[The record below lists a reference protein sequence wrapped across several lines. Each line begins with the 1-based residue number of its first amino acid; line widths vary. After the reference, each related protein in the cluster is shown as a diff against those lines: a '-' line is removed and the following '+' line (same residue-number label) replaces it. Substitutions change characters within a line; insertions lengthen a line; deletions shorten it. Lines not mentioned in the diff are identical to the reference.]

1 MFKSDE
7 RKVKHKLQGG
17 KGNFAQHN
25 AKPLLYVGYAILGK
39 WFKGRNDSCDMAA
52 TSPCRFCYNGV
63 IVLNE
68 GSWD

>member
-17 KGNFAQHN
+17 TGNFAQHN

-39 WFKGRNDSCDMAA
+39 
-52 TSPCRFCYNGV
+52 
-63 IVLNE
+63 
-68 GSWD
+68 